1 MPDGERDS
9 FPLERQ
15 MLHAESL
22 GFVHPE
28 SGVFREFHA
37 PMPPD
42 MKKVLVTL
50 RSMSGEKKLDKD

>member
-28 SGVFREFHA
+28 SVVFREFCA
-37 PMPPD
+37 PMPAG

-50 RSMSGEKKLDKD
+50 RSLLREKKLDKD